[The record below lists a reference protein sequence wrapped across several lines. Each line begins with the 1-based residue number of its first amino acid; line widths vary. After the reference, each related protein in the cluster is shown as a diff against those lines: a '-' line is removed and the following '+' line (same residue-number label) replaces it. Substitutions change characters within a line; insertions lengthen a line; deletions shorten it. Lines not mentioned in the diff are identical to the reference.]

1 MYFNYYGLKEKPFS
15 LSADPKYLFYSQN
28 HKEALAQMIY
38 AASEDSGFFVL
49 SGEVG
54 TGKTMMVN
62 ALLDR
67 LPNDYRVA
75 KIYHTALNPK
85 GLIQNI
91 CKEFGLEY
99 LNISTS
105 QLILKIQDFLKWT
118 RNAGEKSLLILDEAQ
133 DLNME
138 TLEEVRLISNF
149 EFKHKRILQIF
160 LVGQQ
165 ELESKLAN
173 PHMRQFRDRIS
184 LRYKLTKLTREETY
198 RYIGHRLAI
207 AGRQNNKAIFTKE
220 AIDEIHH
227 LSGGIPRRINVI
239 GENALLMGYSENN
252 PVIKGNLIKHV
263 ADYRP
268 AGESF
273 TDLVEKELHL
283 PTFGT
288 PMINTTSP
296 NPMVNSYKVSTPPAN
311 PVQTAASMTASHDP
325 VTTADIPDS
334 HVTTERRRTMP
345 PRRATELP
353 SSPPI
358 IRTDPEENGGNGPF
372 DPDYF
377 QSMMDEY
384 LDANSFEVV
393 KRKSTGSKIFKGV
406 MAFVTMVM
414 SFLLAIYIA
423 MELGIINF
431 KI

>member
-1 MYFNYYGLKEKPFS
+1 MYFKYYGLNEKPFS
-15 LSADPKYLFYSQN
+15 LSADPKYLFYSRN

-54 TGKTMMVN
+54 TGKTMMIN
-62 ALLDR
+62 ALLNR

-118 RNAGEKSLLILDEAQ
+118 YNAGEKSLLILDEAQ
-133 DLNME
+133 DLNLE

-149 EFKHKRILQIF
+149 EFKHKRVLQIF

-165 ELESKLAN
+165 ELEAKLNN
-173 PHMRQFRDRIS
+173 PYMRQFRDRIS
-184 LRYKLTKLTREETY
+184 LRYQLRKMSREETY
-198 RYIGHRLAI
+198 MYIAHRLAV

-227 LSGGIPRRINVI
+227 LSGGIPRRINII
-239 GENALLMGYSENN
+239 GENALLMGYAENY
-252 PVIKGNLIKHV
+252 PVIKGSVIKQV

-283 PTFGT
+283 PSFGT
-288 PMINTTSP
+288 PMIKTASP
-296 NPMVNSYKVSTPPAN
+296 NPMVNHYKVSSTVAN
-311 PVQTAASMTASHDP
+311 PAEAAASKTAVSDP
-325 VTTADIPDS
+325 VANRILSD
-334 HVTTERRRTMP
+334 TEIRRAPKREMT
-345 PRRATELP
+345 PRRATALP
-353 SSPPI
+353 KKSPVI
-358 IRTDPEENGGNGPF
+358 MKDPEDNGGNGPF
-372 DPDYF
+372 DPAYF

-384 LDANSFEVV
+384 LDINSFEVV
-393 KRKSTGSKIFKGV
+393 KRKSTGSKIFKGLMTV
-406 MAFVTMVM
+406 ITMVL

-423 MELGIINF
+423 MQFGIIDL

>member
-1 MYFNYYGLKEKPFS
+1 MYFNYFGLKEKPFS

-38 AASEDSGFFVL
+38 AASEDCGFFVL

-54 TGKTMMVN
+54 TGKTMMIN

-67 LPNDYRVA
+67 LPNEYRVA

-118 RNAGEKSLLILDEAQ
+118 HNAGEKSLLILDEAQ
-133 DLNME
+133 DLNLE
-138 TLEEVRLISNF
+138 TLEEVRLLSNF

-165 ELESKLAN
+165 ELETKLAN
-173 PHMRQFRDRIS
+173 PYMRQFRDRIS
-184 LRYKLTKLTREETY
+184 LRYKLTKLAREEAY
-198 RYIGHRLAI
+198 RYVGHRLAI
-207 AGRQNNKAIFTKE
+207 AGRQKNKAIFTKE
-220 AIDEIHH
+220 AIDEIHR

-239 GENALLMGYSENN
+239 GENALLMGYAENY
-252 PVIKGNLIKHV
+252 PVIKGSIIKQI

-288 PMINTTSP
+288 PMINNTSP
-296 NPMVNSYKVSTPPAN
+296 NPMVNSYKVSTPKATPA
-311 PVQTAASMTASHDP
+311 QTAASMTASN
-325 VTTADIPDS
+325 DS
-334 HVTTERRRTMP
+334 IATMVETDSSTIRESKP
-345 PRRATELP
+345 RMVPRRATELP
-353 SSPPI
+353 SSPPK
-358 IRTDPEENGGNGPF
+358 IRRDPEKNGGNGPF

-377 QSMMDEY
+377 QSMMDDY
-384 LDANSFEVV
+384 LDTNSFEVV
-393 KRKSTGSKIFKGV
+393 KRKSSGSKIFKGV
-406 MAFVTMVM
+406 MAFITMAM

-423 MELGIINF
+423 IELGIINLS
-431 KI
+431 I

>member
-15 LSADPKYLFYSQN
+15 LSADPKYLFYSEN
-28 HKEALAQMIY
+28 HKEALAQMVY
-38 AASEDSGFFVL
+38 AASEDCGFFVL

-54 TGKTMMVN
+54 TGKTMMIN

-118 RNAGEKSLLILDEAQ
+118 HNAGEKSLLILDEAQ
-133 DLNME
+133 DLNLE

-165 ELESKLAN
+165 ELEAKLSN

-184 LRYKLTKLTREETY
+184 LRYKLTKLAREEAY
-198 RYIGHRLAI
+198 RYIGHRLAV

-220 AIDEIHH
+220 AIDEIHR
-227 LSGGIPRRINVI
+227 LSGGIPRRINII
-239 GENALLMGYSENN
+239 GENALLMGYAENC
-252 PVIKGNLIKHV
+252 PVIKGSMIKHV

-268 AGESF
+268 IGESF
-273 TDLVEKELHL
+273 TDLVEKELDL

-288 PMINTTSP
+288 PLMQSASP
-296 NPMVNSYKVSTPPAN
+296 NPMVNSYKVSTPSTN
-311 PVQTAASMTASHDP
+311 PIST
-325 VTTADIPDS
+325 VTSNTEDNDDIATLVGTDS
-334 HVTTERRRTMP
+334 NTVRERRRTTA

-353 SSPPI
+353 STPPV

-372 DPDYF
+372 DTGYF

-384 LDANSFEVV
+384 LDTNSFEVV
-393 KRKSTGSKIFKGV
+393 KRKSTGSKIFKGIV
-406 MAFVTMVM
+406 AFITMVLAFV
-414 SFLLAIYIA
+414 LAIYIA
-423 MELGIINF
+423 MEFGIIDL

>member
-15 LSADPKYLFYSQN
+15 LSAEPKYLFFSQN

-54 TGKTMMVN
+54 TGKTMMIN

-91 CKEFGLEY
+91 CKEFGLQY

-118 RNAGEKSLLILDEAQ
+118 YNAGEKSLLILDEAQ
-133 DLNME
+133 DLNLE

-165 ELESKLAN
+165 ELEGKLAN
-173 PHMRQFRDRIS
+173 PHMRQFRDRVS
-184 LRYKLTKLTREETY
+184 LRYKLTKLAREETY
-198 RYIGHRLAI
+198 RYIGHRLAV
-207 AGRQNNKAIFTKE
+207 AGRQNNKAIFTRE

-227 LSGGIPRRINVI
+227 LSGGIPRRINII
-239 GENALLMGYSENN
+239 GENALLMGYAENT
-252 PVIKGNLIKHV
+252 PVIKGSMIKHV

-268 AGESF
+268 AEESF
-273 TDLVEKELHL
+273 TDLVEKELDL
-283 PTFGT
+283 PSFGT
-288 PMINTTSP
+288 PMMKATSP
-296 NPMVNSYKVSTPPAN
+296 NPMVNSFRVSKPAAN
-311 PVQTAASMTASHDP
+311 PAQTAATKTATSDP
-325 VTTADIPDS
+325 VATRFLEES
-334 HVTTERRRTMP
+334 ERVINPKREMT
-345 PRRATELP
+345 PRRATAP
-353 SSPPI
+353 PKSPPV
-358 IRTDPEENGGNGPF
+358 IRKDPEKNGGNGPF
-372 DPDYF
+372 DPLYF

-384 LDANSFEVV
+384 LDTNSFEVV
-393 KRKSTGSKIFKGV
+393 KKRSTGSKIFKGI
-406 MAFVTMVM
+406 MAFITMVL
-414 SFLLAIYIA
+414 SFVLAIYIA
-423 MELGIINF
+423 MEFGVIDL
-431 KI
+431 KL